1 MSILYFKFVFP
12 SFDYE
17 YHLGEI
23 VKKGGARSA
32 RGKGCGPT
40 PMKRTMNRERAVCPT
55 PHCYDHSGEDFAP
68 DPIFFYRNG
77 WTMRPPK

>member
-23 VKKGGARSA
+23 VKRVVPV
-32 RGKGCGPT
+32 GP
-40 PMKRTMNRERAVCPT
+40 EGRAAAQPQRK
-55 PHCYDHSGEDFAP
+55 EL
-68 DPIFFYRNG
+68 
-77 WTMRPPK
+77 